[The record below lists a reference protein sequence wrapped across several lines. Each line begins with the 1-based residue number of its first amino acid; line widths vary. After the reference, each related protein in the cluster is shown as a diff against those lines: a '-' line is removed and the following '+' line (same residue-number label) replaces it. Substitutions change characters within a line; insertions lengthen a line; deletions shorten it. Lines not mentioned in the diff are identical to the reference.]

1 MKNIFI
7 IIEMS
12 LITFGVTHRTPNWKN
27 ILHIWPVALFFTACT
42 VIMVFFNQSL
52 YEILYNMIFTQ
63 IEGFINYAITTSK
76 MPEISA
82 NAIYVFLINMSTALF
97 KTTVYSLILY
107 IWFEGMQP
115 LFETTDWTTHSFVRK
130 ALRGFRK
137 NFWIILQ
144 INIFFFLMIV
154 IPFIFNY
161 TNVIA
166 ELNGQVGNAST
177 SSSSASELVNQV
189 MTFLQTNQ
197 QASNF
202 MELFLTVS
210 LYLKIVAMV
219 IVFDGYKKHIQIEGI
234 NWKNKKE

>member
-1 MKNIFI
+1 
-7 IIEMS
+7 
-12 LITFGVTHRTPNWKN
+12 
-27 ILHIWPVALFFTACT
+27 
-42 VIMVFFNQSL
+42 
-52 YEILYNMIFTQ
+52 
-63 IEGFINYAITTSK
+63 
-76 MPEISA
+76 
-82 NAIYVFLINMSTALF
+82 
-97 KTTVYSLILY
+97 
-107 IWFEGMQP
+107 
-115 LFETTDWTTHSFVRK
+115 
-130 ALRGFRK
+130 
-137 NFWIILQ
+137 
-144 INIFFFLMIV
+144 MIV